1 MALFNMKRL
10 DNLDATPGRPDVR
23 PTILIVDDEAANRQV
38 MTALLSPNYKLLVAV
53 DGQDAL
59 DIIEQLEDKNTLAAV
74 ISDQRMPRL
83 TGIQLFEKLRLTL
96 PQAIRII
103 VTGFIDIDA
112 IVNSINRAEIY
123 KFIIKPFDAQDF
135 ILTVKRAVEAFDLR
149 QKLDAYHSNLEAQI
163 VARTAEITSQK
174 QELEQQK
181 DSVELAHRNI
191 SVLSEIGREITASLN
206 RDNIMATLYRYV
218 HELMIAEVFGVGFYL
233 PEQGMIDCPYTV
245 SFGERLA
252 PYLRSMDNTSQLA
265 VCCIMRRQEIII
277 NDVELDLANYQPE
290 LAGFTW
296 QADQAQSALNQEASL
311 QSALFVPMIIKDRV
325 LGVLSVQSY
334 QKNAYQPVQLDML
347 GTLAGYAAVAFD
359 NADAYSRLETTL
371 AALRETEIRLLL
383 QDRQVRHHAEEL
395 ALAKQKA
402 EEATQLKSEFLANMS
417 HEIRTPMNAIIGMAH
432 LALRTELNP
441 KQQDYVNKIHRAGL
455 SLLGILNDILDFSK
469 IEAGKLDVEEVPFTL
484 DEVLI
489 NVANITSQK
498 AHEKGLEYLF
508 RVPHDVPRQLQ
519 GDPLRLGQVLTNL
532 INNAIK
538 FTGSGEIELA
548 CTLLPVP
555 DGQPARNHAA
565 RLRFAVRDTGI
576 GMTDEQSAKLFQAF
590 SQADGST
597 TRKYGGTGL
606 GLSISQ
612 RLVELMGGHI
622 QVATCVD
629 QGSTFHFDL
638 DFALD
643 PSIQPVSRSQPL
655 PATRKAAR
663 ILVLDDNRAAREIL
677 QQTLIELEVRTDLMA
692 DAEQAFQAIRHAD
705 SQQDPYQLILT
716 DWLMPKQDG
725 IEFIRKVRADGE
737 LSQQP
742 GIVLMTAFGREEV
755 QEAAECAGVS
765 GFLFK
770 PISRSALFDTL
781 ASLFA
786 PQKNVAQPH
795 HAQMP
800 RFANARI
807 LLAEDNDIN
816 QQIAIELL
824 GLIGIETEVANTG
837 RETVSKLQNAGAN
850 YYDLVLMDLEMPDM
864 DGHEATLA
872 IRDQCEFDAVPII
885 AMTAHA
891 LAEIR
896 ERCLAEGMQD
906 YLTKP
911 INPELLYHTLTR
923 WLPQAKQRASTINAS
938 SDNAT
943 SFDSG
948 DSSDTT
954 NSGAAHAATTL
965 VASTLAAPT
974 PDFATAAQG
983 STPAPALRA
992 LPLPGIDSL
1001 QGLSHMAGNLRL
1013 YTQLLERFRQSQ
1025 RHAVTH
1031 IRHAL
1036 ARQQAAEAARH
1047 AHTLRGLAANLG
1059 APALAQAAMAVELRC
1074 GPGSGPGLLPEV
1086 MQELETQLL
1095 PPLEQ
1100 ALLLVMKSLD
1110 QYFSGEPDQEP
1121 QADSVISGPD
1131 PEAPRKLQQLCILL
1145 DEHNADAE
1153 DYLLAVRASLASIL
1167 PLATIEQLASH
1178 LGQYEFE
1185 EARSLLP

>member
-10 DNLDATPGRPDVR
+10 DNLDSPSGRPDVR
-23 PTILIVDDEAANRQV
+23 PTILVVDDEAANRQV

-59 DIIEQLEDKNTLAAV
+59 DIIEQLEDKNSLAAI

-135 ILTVKRAVEAFDLR
+135 ILTIKRAVEAFDLR
-149 QKLDAYHSNLEAQI
+149 QKVDAYHSNLEAQI
-163 VARTAEITSQK
+163 ALRTSELTNQK
-174 QELEQQK
+174 HELERQK
-181 DSVELAHRNI
+181 ESVELAHRNI
-191 SVLSEIGREITASLN
+191 SLLSEIGREITASLN
-206 RDNIMATLYRYV
+206 HENIMETLYRYV
-218 HELMIAEVFGVGFYL
+218 HELMIAEVFGIGFYL
-233 PEQGMIDCPYTV
+233 PAQEIIDCPYTM
-245 SFGERLA
+245 SFGERMPSFQRDMNL
-252 PYLRSMDNTSQLA
+252 PSQLA
-265 VCCIMRRQEIII
+265 VWCINHRRGIII
-277 NDVELDLANYQPE
+277 NDAALDLLNYQP
-290 LAGFTW
+290 
-296 QADQAQSALNQEASL
+296 DLNQFNWRDEQRGIPSDPPL
-311 QSALFVPMIIKDRV
+311 QSSLYVPMIVKDRV
-325 LGVLSVQSY
+325 LGVLGVQSY
-334 QKNAYQPVQLDML
+334 QKNAYQSVHLDML

-359 NADAYSRLETTL
+359 NADAYSRLESTL
-371 AALRETEIRLLL
+371 QTLRETEIRLLQ
-383 QDRQVRHHAEEL
+383 QDKQVRRHAKEL
-395 ALAKQKA
+395 AIAKEKA

-508 RVPHDVPRQLQ
+508 RVPLDVPRQLQ

-548 CTLLPVP
+548 CTLLAGP
-555 DGQPARNHAA
+555 DQLDQDV

-638 DFALD
+638 DFKPDGQA
-643 PSIQPVSRSQPL
+643 L
-655 PATRKAAR
+655 PASQKQALPDPRQATR
-663 ILVLDDNRAAREIL
+663 ILVLDDNRSAREIL
-677 QQTLIELEVRTDLMA
+677 QQTLHELGVRTDLQDDA
-692 DAEQAFQAIRHAD
+692 DAALQAIREAD
-705 SQQDPYQLILT
+705 RFADPYLLILA

-725 IEFIRKVRADGE
+725 IEFIRRVRGDLTLAA
-737 LSQQP
+737 QP
-742 GIVLMTAFGREEV
+742 HIILMTAFGREEI
-755 QEAAECAGVS
+755 QEEAESAGVS

-786 PQKNVAQPH
+786 PQANVAKPR
-795 HAQMP
+795 HAPQTG
-800 RFANARI
+800 FDGVRI

-816 QQIAIELL
+816 QQIALELL
-824 GLIGIETEVANTG
+824 ALVGIDADVANSG
-837 RETVSKLQNAGAN
+837 RESLNRLLEVGAQH
-850 YYDLVLMDLEMPDM
+850 YDLVLMDLEMPDM

-872 IRDQCEFDAVPII
+872 IRARPEFDALPII

-896 ERCLAEGMQD
+896 ERCLQEGMQD

-911 INPELLYHTLTR
+911 INPELLYHTLEL
-923 WLPQAKQRASTINAS
+923 WLPPAKRKPAATMASTAS
-938 SDNAT
+938 
-943 SFDSG
+943 DSAAI
-948 DSSDTT
+948 SSAIT
-954 NSGAAHAATTL
+954 GAVL
-965 VASTLAAPT
+965 NPAAP
-974 PDFATAAQG
+974 AA
-983 STPAPALRA
+983 SPPP
-992 LPLPGIDSL
+992 LPLAGIDSQL
-1001 QGLSHMAGNLRL
+1001 GLSHMAGNLRL
-1013 YTQLLERFRQSQ
+1013 YMQLLERFRHSQ
-1025 RHAVTH
+1025 QLAVQK
-1031 IRHAL
+1031 IAQAL
-1036 ARQQAAEAARH
+1036 AQQQAGEATRH
-1047 AHTLRGLAANLG
+1047 AHTLRALAGNLG
-1059 APALAQAAMAVELRC
+1059 AQALAQAAQLAEQQCALAPAPEALTC
-1074 GPGSGPGLLPEV
+1074 LQQTLLPA
-1086 MQELETQLL
+1086 
-1095 PPLEQ
+1095 LEQ
-1100 ALLLVMKSLD
+1100 QLQLVIASLN
-1110 QYFSGEPDQEP
+1110 QYFSGSAGEAASPADTPLDP
-1121 QADSVISGPD
+1121 QASN
-1131 PEAPRKLQQLCILL
+1131 KLQHLCALL

-1153 DYLLAVRASLASIL
+1153 DYLIEVRASLSGIL
-1167 PLATIEQLASH
+1167 SLAAIEQLATHIS
-1178 LGQYEFE
+1178 QYEFE
-1185 EARSLLP
+1185 EARRLLPS